1 MTKRVTL
8 GKLLLPPFSLSETL
22 VITLGPSLP
31 PRDRRINEI
40 MGEAGCSGE
49 ERCYV
54 QGSCNYYPVTT

>member
-1 MTKRVTL
+1 MTKCVTL
-8 GKLLLPPFSLSETL
+8 GKLLLPPFPLSEML

-40 MGEAGCSGE
+40 MGEACCSGE